1 MDSLLDPKLDNF
13 DASLAPRNQ
22 MLASKEGAPTFKYK
36 KTGTTIA
43 GLVFRDGVVI
53 GADTR
58 ATAGPVV
65 ADKNCAKLHYIS
77 PNIYCAGAGT
87 AADTDHVTKSVS
99 YKLELLRL
107 QTGRQ
112 SRIISA
118 VNKLHDHLFRWGG
131 NIGAYLI
138 LGGVDPTGK
147 WLYGVS
153 AEGTFK
159 QQPYI
164 TLGSGSYCAMA
175 EFEAGYKDDLS
186 QEEAVDLVRRA
197 IESGI
202 TNDLGSGS
210 NVDVVVL
217 TADGVDY
224 RRNFRHYN
232 EKAYPLSVE
241 YKFPVGTAPVKQSYQ
256 VVSTAVGMD
265 LE

>member
-1 MDSLLDPKLDNF
+1 MDALHDPEFDNF
-13 DASLAPRNQ
+13 DASLAPRNA
-22 MLASKEGAPTFKYK
+22 MLASKGAPSSKYK

-58 ATAGPVV
+58 ATAGSVV

-118 VNKLHDHLFRWGG
+118 VTKLHDHLFRYGG

-159 QQPYI
+159 HQPYI

-175 EFEAGYKDDLS
+175 EFEASYRDDLN
-186 QEEAVDLVRRA
+186 VRVNTGRRSSRPRA
-197 IESGI
+197 EG
-202 TNDLGSGS
+202 NR
-210 NVDVVVL
+210 V
-217 TADGVDY
+217 
-224 RRNFRHYN
+224 RHH
-232 EKAYPLSVE
+232 E
-241 YKFPVGTAPVKQSYQ
+241 
-256 VVSTAVGMD
+256 
-265 LE
+265 